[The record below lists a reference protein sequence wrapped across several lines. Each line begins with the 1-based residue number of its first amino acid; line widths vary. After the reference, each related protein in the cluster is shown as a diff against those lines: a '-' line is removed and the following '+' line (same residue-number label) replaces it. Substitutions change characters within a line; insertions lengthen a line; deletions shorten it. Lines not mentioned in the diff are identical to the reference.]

1 MHKDILME
9 TAHDLVAAAKPRIHE
24 IDLQE
29 ADAAISAAD
38 VLIDVREADEF
49 HAGHIPGAINIPRGL
64 LEFKLSNEPELAQ
77 RDQKLVLYCKNS
89 GRAALAACSLKE
101 MGYLHVL
108 SIQGGFEA
116 WSAADKAIDTPHLPA
131 FD

>member
-1 MHKDILME
+1 MKTD
-9 TAHDLVAAAKPRIHE
+9 HDLVAAAKTRIHE

-29 ADAAISAAD
+29 ADAAIKAAD
-38 VLIDVREADEF
+38 VVIDVREADEF

-89 GRAALAACSLKE
+89 GRAALAACSLKD
-101 MGYLHVL
+101 MGYLHVP
-108 SIQGGFEA
+108 SIEGGFEA
-116 WSAADKAIDTPHLPA
+116 WSAANKAIDTPQLPA

>member
-1 MHKDILME
+1 MK
-9 TAHDLVAAAKPRIHE
+9 TAHDLVAAAKTRIHE

-29 ADAAISAAD
+29 ADAAIKAAD
-38 VLIDVREADEF
+38 VVIDVREADEF

-89 GRAALAACSLKE
+89 GRAALAAC
-101 MGYLHVL
+101 H
-108 SIQGGFEA
+108 
-116 WSAADKAIDTPHLPA
+116 
-131 FD
+131 